1 MQIKKK
7 EYEEG
12 GIKSSSVMLN
22 TIPEIDL
29 GLEEK
34 LKTLEKTEKAKRDFL
49 ISKKQI
55 SGKSDLDLPLED
67 PSNRFHEPK
76 DLGLTPGQIMQDLFG
91 FRRVAK
97 SQKLHTIGTDGF
109 DPTAD
114 AKDRY

>member
-1 MQIKKK
+1 
-7 EYEEG
+7 
-12 GIKSSSVMLN
+12 MLN
-22 TIPEIDL
+22 SIPEIDL
-29 GLEEK
+29 GLDEK

-49 ISKKQI
+49 NAQMDGTGKK
-55 SGKSDLDLPLED
+55 KREVDLLALDD
-67 PSNRFHEPK
+67 PMNRFHEPK

-97 SQKLHTIGTDGF
+97 SQTLHTIGTSGF

>member
-1 MQIKKK
+1 
-7 EYEEG
+7 
-12 GIKSSSVMLN
+12 MLN
-22 TIPEIDL
+22 SIPEIDL
-29 GLEEK
+29 GLDEK

-49 ISKKQI
+49 NAQKDGKGKK
-55 SGKSDLDLPLED
+55 KTEADLLALDD
-67 PSNRFHEPK
+67 PINRFHEPK

-97 SQKLHTIGTDGF
+97 SQTLHTIGTSGF